1 MSIFSK
7 RKTEASALHVS
18 ELRYTIGDKL
28 NFAAA
33 EAYKLLRTN
42 IEFSL
47 PNEKKCRIIGVTSGM
62 RGEGKTTT
70 AINLAYSFAQS
81 GKRVLLLEADMRLPT
96 IAKRL
101 NIAGS
106 PGLSNLLVG
115 LCTGGEVL
123 QESGLLPDLH
133 VAVAGDIPPNP
144 AELLGSEQM
153 GVSVRALSE
162 NFDFIIMDLPPVN
175 VVSDA
180 LVASKLVNGMIVVVR
195 QDYSSRQSVSEAMR
209 HLKVLDAKVLG
220 FVMTHAG
227 ERNKS
232 YQYKKYGKKYGY
244 GYEGGYAYGHS
255 GAGKRA
261 NRSKDRKKERSK
273 ETKDAT

>member
-1 MSIFSK
+1 MSVFSK
-7 RKTEASALHVS
+7 KKTEAAALRAS
-18 ELRYTIGDKL
+18 ELRYTIGDNL
-28 NFAAA
+28 SFAAA

-81 GKRVLLLEADMRLPT
+81 GKHVLLLEADMRLPT

-101 NIAGS
+101 SIAGT

-123 QESGLLPDLH
+123 QESGLLPGLY

-153 GVSVRALSE
+153 EVSMRALSQ

-209 HLKVLDAKVLG
+209 HLKILDTKVLG
-220 FVMTHAG
+220 FVMTRAG

-244 GYEGGYAYGHS
+244 GYDSDYAYEYSNS
-255 GAGKRA
+255 GQRTDSSKAGTR
-261 NRSKDRKKERSK
+261 ERGK
-273 ETKDAT
+273 ETKDKT